1 MKRLSLEIN
10 IAHEYQVG
18 AVILIW
24 IANNRV
30 IFILISIEKGICLAY
45 RENKLNE
52 CLSSILIAF
61 HYANCRLILNPYK
74 PQNAASDQ
82 GLHCLLTENYIKI
95 WK

>member
-1 MKRLSLEIN
+1 MKGLSLEIN

-18 AVILIW
+18 AVISIL

-52 CLSSILIAF
+52 FLSSILIAF
-61 HYANCRLILNPYK
+61 HYDV
-74 PQNAASDQ
+74 ASDV
-82 GLHCLLTENYIKI
+82 GKLALIGKLTRNSQPSKETERVEI
-95 WK
+95 